1 MNEGEDPPDPPKK
14 GYFYGNRSRKRALSR
29 YRGKGNKKSASTRPP
44 TDSQGTNE
52 DMPPILPEH
61 EDLANRVQSKSAQGV
76 ITKKQLISALTSAQA
91 QILSHQSTIDANEKK
106 IAQLITKNESLLD
119 STKRARSSCR
129 ESKEVAARAEAT
141 SKSLAKE
148 LSVKCRSFESDLAR
162 AQTEMVLKES
172 IWRQELDSCVSAEVA
187 SAMDKAEVRLILCLL
202 SRTLSAVS
210 SVATV
215 RKSSATS
222 AFDESF
228 RARPLSNGLICPLN
242 PAASLLTFV
251 FVFPT
256 AGSKDEACEYI
267 IILCIVF

>member
-44 TDSQGTNE
+44 TDIRVVGWGNLAQ
-52 DMPPILPEH
+52 
-61 EDLANRVQSKSAQGV
+61 DLANRVQSKSAQGV

-172 IWRQELDSCVSAEVA
+172 IWRQELDSCVSA
-187 SAMDKAEVRLILCLL
+187 DVRRHRSQKLGDFCIRRELPG
-202 SRTLSAVS
+202 A
-210 SVATV
+210 A
-215 RKSSATS
+215 
-222 AFDESF
+222 
-228 RARPLSNGLICPLN
+228 PN
-242 PAASLLTFV
+242 PARCRHRDNAT
-251 FVFPT
+251 
-256 AGSKDEACEYI
+256 
-267 IILCIVF
+267 